1 MRVAID
7 FHSLFCLTTILFS
20 FYFYFTYSI
29 SEWFLFLRKD
39 WLMIT
44 QIDNNI
50 VFDTLFE
57 ALRTAQYPVAEITYS
72 DFTNYCI
79 FLQNNL
85 QGYIELDVDYNR
97 FCRKARS
104 CGAKI
109 KEGNISDINNMRE
122 WKFLSKDSYSKRVWT
137 NTYKLAQSF
146 VSRLPMDYELQLLK
160 YVVA

>member
-1 MRVAID
+1 MMRVVID
-7 FHSLFCLTTILFS
+7 FHSLFCLTTILFL

-57 ALRTAQYPVAEITYS
+57 ALRAAQYPVEKITYS

-85 QGYIELDVDYNR
+85 QGYIE
-97 FCRKARS
+97 
-104 CGAKI
+104 
-109 KEGNISDINNMRE
+109 
-122 WKFLSKDSYSKRVWT
+122 
-137 NTYKLAQSF
+137 
-146 VSRLPMDYELQLLK
+146 P
-160 YVVA
+160 